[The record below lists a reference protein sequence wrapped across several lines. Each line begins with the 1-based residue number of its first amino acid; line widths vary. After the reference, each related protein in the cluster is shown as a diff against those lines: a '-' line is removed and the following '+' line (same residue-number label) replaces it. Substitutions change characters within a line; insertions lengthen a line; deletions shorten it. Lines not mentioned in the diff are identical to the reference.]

1 MNDLTIRR
9 NRHVYADSVMVG
21 WVIRRR
27 RGVFHAY
34 ILLPNLGCTVAAGT
48 TSWEA
53 AAKAWSA
60 RCVLHSSGRATAPLP
75 PTEELGVRQFDRP

>member
-9 NRHVYADSVMVG
+9 RRHIYADGQMVG

-27 RGVFHAY
+27 RLLFHAY
-34 ILLPNLGCTVAAGT
+34 ILLPNLGCTVAAGRT
-48 TSWEA
+48 AYDA

-60 RCVLHSSGRATAPLP
+60 RCVLHSSGGATAPLP
-75 PTEELGVRQFDRP
+75 PTEETA